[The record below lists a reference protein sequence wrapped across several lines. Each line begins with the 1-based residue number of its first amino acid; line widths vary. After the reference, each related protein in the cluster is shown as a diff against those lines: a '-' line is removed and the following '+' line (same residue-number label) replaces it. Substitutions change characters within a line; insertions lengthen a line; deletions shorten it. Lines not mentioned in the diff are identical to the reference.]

1 MFTIGPLSRHRER
14 LGSPLRQ
21 VADPFSSSF
30 AAVEQFNP
38 ERFYEETGM
47 TPRSLPTGTTGQASS
62 VAAVAPLSH
71 YLPFVFLVIVIW
83 ALERRKMR
91 IFARA
96 GASA

>member
-38 ERFYEETGM
+38 ERYYEETGL

-62 VAAVAPLSH
+62 APAPVSLAH
-71 YLPFVFLVIVIW
+71 YIPFVLLVILIY
-83 ALERRKMR
+83 ALERRKLR

>member
-1 MFTIGPLSRHRER
+1 MFSIGPLSRLRER
-14 LGSPLRQ
+14 TSAPQRYI
-21 VADPFSSSF
+21 ADPFASSF

-38 ERFYEETGM
+38 ERYYEETGL
-47 TPRSLPTGTTGQASS
+47 TPRSLPTGTTGEASS
-62 VAAVAPLSH
+62 APAPAPLVH
-71 YLPFVFLVIVIW
+71 YLPFVLLVVLIW